1 MADIS
6 RKTSFW
12 AQLLQ
17 PKRVGSF
24 SPLGAVGVYALLGL
38 WSLVILF
45 PIYWLV
51 VTSLKLPIHVNSGP
65 VYLPFV
71 DFQPSLHAWRSILI
85 EDGAKT
91 LKVFT
96 NSVIVTLGATV
107 LCTLIGSMAAYAL
120 ARMSFRPKL
129 GSVLV
134 FAGLIIL
141 GSVAIGVLGVDWRF
155 VVPSALAVFF
165 LTIRAFGNRFRA
177 SLGNQDILF
186 WMLSQ
191 RILPPVVTILPVYLL
206 FQNLGLLDTH
216 LALILTFTVVNL
228 PIVVWLMHDFFA
240 ALPIELEESAKLDGA
255 SRFYIFR
262 EIVLPLSRTGLAAT
276 SLLVLILAWNEY
288 LMSLFLTSTKA
299 QTMPILIAVMNT
311 GERGVFWWS
320 MSAIILLMIIPVI
333 LMAFFLQRFISKGL
347 LIGAVKG

>member
-1 MADIS
+1 MADLS
-6 RKTSFW
+6 SQPSLWLRLTT
-12 AQLLQ
+12 
-17 PKRVGSF
+17 PKR
-24 SPLGAVGVYALLGL
+24 LGAFSKLGAIGVYGLLGL

-45 PIYWLV
+45 PLYWLI
-51 VTSLKLPIHVNSGP
+51 VTSFKLPIHVNSGP

-71 DFQPSLHAWRSILI
+71 DFQPSLHAWRSILV
-85 EDGAKT
+85 EDGAT
-91 LKVFT
+91 TRKVFV

-107 LCTLIGSMAAYAL
+107 LCTLLGSMAAYAL
-120 ARMSFRPKL
+120 ARMRFQPKL
-129 GSVLV
+129 GSILV
-134 FAGLIIL
+134 FALLIVA
-141 GSVAIGVLGVDWRF
+141 SAVAIGVFGLDWRL
-155 VVPSALAVFF
+155 VVASALALFF
-165 LTIRAFGNRFRA
+165 LVLRSLGRRFKA

-216 LALILTFTVVNL
+216 VALILTLTVVNL

-262 EIVLPLSRTGLAAT
+262 EIILPISRTGLAAT
-276 SLLVLILAWNEY
+276 SLLVLILCWNEY

-320 MSAIILLMIIPVI
+320 MSAIILLMILPVI
-333 LMAFFLQRFISKGL
+333 VMAFVLQRFISKGL